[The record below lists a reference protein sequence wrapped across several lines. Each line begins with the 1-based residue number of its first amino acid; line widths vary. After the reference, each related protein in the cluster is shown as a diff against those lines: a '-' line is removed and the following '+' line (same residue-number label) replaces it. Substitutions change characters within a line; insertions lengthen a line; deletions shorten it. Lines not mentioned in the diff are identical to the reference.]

1 MKRKALGKGLSALLP
16 EVPEPSGGGLLEIDI
31 KRIDPNP
38 HQPRQ
43 RMEPGKLQ
51 ELARSLQQEGIMQPL
66 VVRKTGSRYQ
76 LIVGERRWRAARMAG
91 LTRVPAVVRE
101 VEDDRLLELA
111 LIENVQREDL
121 NPIEEAAAY
130 RRLVT
135 DLGLSQEQVA
145 DKVGKDR
152 STVANLLR
160 LLRLPEPIRSSIA
173 KQELSSGHAR
183 PLLAISDAAAQ
194 VQIAR
199 EIIEKGLSVREVE
212 RRVKAYSK
220 PKKPEKTG
228 GTGSDKIDPN
238 TREAE
243 DRLRVAL
250 GTKVRIARKGRGG
263 RMEISFYSEEELARI
278 YEILLRGSRSKAAP
292 VGTQ

>member
-16 EVPEPSGGGLLEIDI
+16 EVPEPSGEGLLEIDI

-51 ELARSLQQEGIMQPL
+51 ELARSLQQDGVMQPV

-76 LIVGERRWRAARMAG
+76 LIAGERRWRAARIAG
-91 LTRVPAVVRE
+91 LTRVPAVIRE

-121 NPIEEAAAY
+121 NAIEEAGAY
-130 RRLVT
+130 KRLVT

-145 DKVGKDR
+145 DRVGKDR

-160 LLRLPEPIRSSIA
+160 LLRLPEPVRNAIA
-173 KQELSSGHAR
+173 KRELSSGHAR
-183 PLLAISDAAAQ
+183 PLLAIPDVNAQ
-194 VQIAR
+194 VDIAR
-199 EIIEKGLSVREVE
+199 EIIEKGLSVRDVE
-212 RRVKAYSK
+212 RLVKDYTKA
-220 PKKPEKTG
+220 KKPEKK
-228 GTGSDKIDPN
+228 GTGLAQSDPN

-243 DRLRVAL
+243 DRLRMAL

-263 RMEISFYSEEELARI
+263 QMEISFYSEEELGRI
-278 YEILLRGSRSKAAP
+278 YEILLRGARSKAAP
-292 VGTQ
+292 VGSK

>member
-16 EVPEPSGGGLLEIDI
+16 EVPEPSGGELLEIDI

-43 RMEPGKLQ
+43 RMEPAKLQ
-51 ELARSLQQEGIMQPL
+51 ELARSLQQEGLMQPL

-76 LIVGERRWRAARMAG
+76 LIAGERRWRAARMAG

-101 VEDDRLLELA
+101 VADDRLLELA

-121 NPIEEAAAY
+121 NPIEEAGAY
-130 RRLVT
+130 RRLVS

-160 LLRLPEPIRSSIA
+160 LLRLPEPIRSAIA
-173 KQELSSGHAR
+173 RQELSPGHAR
-183 PLLAISDAAAQ
+183 PLLAVPDAIAQ

-199 EIIEKGLSVREVE
+199 EIIGKGLSVREVE
-212 RRVKAYSK
+212 RLVKAGSK
-220 PKKPEKTG
+220 AAKPEKKGTG
-228 GTGSDKIDPN
+228 GAKTDPN

-243 DRLRVAL
+243 DKLRMAL

-263 RMEISFYSEEELARI
+263 QMEIAFYSEEELGRI
-278 YEILLRGSRSKAAP
+278 YEILLRGARSKATA
-292 VGTQ
+292 VGSQ

>member
-16 EVPEPSGGGLLEIDI
+16 EVAEPSGGELLEIDI

-43 RMEPGKLQ
+43 RMEPAKLQ
-51 ELARSLQQEGIMQPL
+51 ELARSLQQDGLMQPL

-76 LIVGERRWRAARMAG
+76 LIAGERRWRAARMAG

-121 NPIEEAAAY
+121 NPIEEAGAY
-130 RRLVT
+130 RRLVA

-145 DKVGKDR
+145 DRVGKDC

-160 LLRLPEPIRSSIA
+160 LLRLPEPIRSAIA
-173 KQELSSGHAR
+173 RQELSSGHAR
-183 PLLAISDAAAQ
+183 PLLAIPDATAQ

-199 EIIEKGLSVREVE
+199 EIIGKGLSVREVE
-212 RRVKAYSK
+212 RLVKAYSK
-220 PKKPEKTG
+220 AAKPEKKETG
-228 GTGSDKIDPN
+228 GAKTDPN

-243 DRLRVAL
+243 DKLRIAL

-263 RMEISFYSEEELARI
+263 QMEIAFYSEEELGRI
-278 YEILLRGSRSKAAP
+278 YEILLRGARSKATA
-292 VGTQ
+292 VGSQ

>member
-16 EVPEPSGGGLLEIDI
+16 EVPEPSGGELLEIDI

-43 RMEPGKLQ
+43 RMEPAKLQ
-51 ELARSLQQEGIMQPL
+51 ELARSLQQDGLMQPL

-76 LIVGERRWRAARMAG
+76 LIAGERRWRAARMAG

-121 NPIEEAAAY
+121 NPIEEAGAY
-130 RRLVT
+130 RRLVA

-160 LLRLPEPIRSSIA
+160 LLRLPEPIRSAIA
-173 KQELSSGHAR
+173 RQELSSGHAR
-183 PLLAISDAAAQ
+183 PLLAIPDATAQ

-199 EIIEKGLSVREVE
+199 EIIGKGLSVREVE
-212 RRVKAYSK
+212 RLVKAYSK
-220 PKKPEKTG
+220 AAKPAKKETG
-228 GTGSDKIDPN
+228 GAKTDPN

-243 DRLRVAL
+243 DKLRIAL

-263 RMEISFYSEEELARI
+263 QMEIAFYSEEELGRI
-278 YEILLRGSRSKAAP
+278 YEILLRGARSKATA
-292 VGTQ
+292 VGSQ

>member
-16 EVPEPSGGGLLEIDI
+16 EVPEPSGGELLEIDI

-38 HQPRQ
+38 QQPRQ
-43 RMEPGKLQ
+43 RMESTKLQ
-51 ELARSLQQEGIMQPL
+51 ELSRSLQQEGLMQPL

-76 LIVGERRWRAARMAG
+76 LIAGERRWRAARMAG
-91 LTRVPAVVRE
+91 LTRVPAIVRE
-101 VEDDRLLELA
+101 VDDDRLLELA

-121 NPIEEAAAY
+121 NPIEEAGAY

-152 STVANLLR
+152 STVANQLR
-160 LLRLPEPIRSSIA
+160 LLRLPEPIRSAIA
-173 KQELSSGHAR
+173 RQELSPGHAR
-183 PLLAISDAAAQ
+183 PLLAVPDTSAQ
-194 VQIAR
+194 VQMAR
-199 EIIEKGLSVREVE
+199 EIIGKGLSVREVE
-212 RRVKAYSK
+212 RLVKVYSK
-220 PKKPEKTG
+220 ASKPEKKG
-228 GTGSDKIDPN
+228 AGAAKSDPN

-243 DRLRVAL
+243 DKLRMVL

-263 RMEISFYSEEELARI
+263 QMEIAFYSEEELGRI
-278 YEILLRGSRSKAAP
+278 YEILLRGARSKSTP
-292 VGTQ
+292 VGSQ